1 MKLDPQGAQHFP
13 AAIPDDDLVAL
24 AALLSSR
31 LSDRSA
37 GARLPASAALRPLIA
52 SADGIAAAHLG
63 PDARPVR
70 ATLFDKSPA
79 RNWALGWHQD
89 RTIAV
94 RRRVDT
100 PGFTAWTVKH
110 GIPYVV
116 PPFAMLERMLTL
128 RIHLD
133 PVGPDNAPLLIAPG
147 SHRLGPLPAREIP
160 AVAGRLGSF
169 SCQAGRGDVW
179 LYASPILH
187 ASARAA
193 APKRRRVLQLLY
205 SAEELPGRLQWLGV

>member
-1 MKLDPQGAQHFP
+1 MQLGPDGAQHFP
-13 AAIPDDDLVAL
+13 AAIPEDDLAAL

-31 LSDRSA
+31 LSDQA
-37 GARLPASAALRPLIA
+37 GARLPATAALRPLIA
-52 SADGIAAAHLG
+52 SANAIAAAHLG

-70 ATLFDKSPA
+70 ATLFDKSPG

-89 RTIAV
+89 RTTAV

-110 GIPYVV
+110 GIPHVV

-147 SHRLGPLPAREIP
+147 SHRLGPLPVREIP
-160 AVAGRLGSF
+160 AVAARLGTF
-169 SCQAGRGDVW
+169 SCEAERGDVW
-179 LYASPILH
+179 LYATPILH

-205 SAEELPGRLQWLGV
+205 CAEELPGGLQWLGV